1 MKKTKKNLT
10 RRDFLTQTTGAAALG
25 VIGCN
30 STDKTPPKTT
40 IAAKP
45 ETTKKQVSDKGPSA
59 SKRSTV
65 VLVRDEHVLGSNREA
80 NPEILSRMLDDGVVH
95 LLDSPTPEDA
105 WGSLV
110 KSTDT
115 VGIKSNVWRF
125 LPTPPALEE
134 ALRQRVMGAG
144 VPADRIDIGDRNILG
159 NPVFQK
165 ATALIN
171 VRPLRTHH
179 WAGVGSCIK
188 NYIMFSDSPSSW
200 HDDSCANLAGVWD
213 LPVVKGKTRLN
224 ILVMLTPLFQG
235 KGPHH
240 YQAKYTWPYNGLII
254 GTDPVAV
261 DATGV
266 RILEAQRKVHF
277 GSTQPFSVPP
287 KHIAVAEDKYHL
299 GVADPKRI
307 DVIKV
312 GWDKDVLI

>member
-1 MKKTKKNLT
+1 MKKTKRDLT
-10 RRDFLTQTTGAAALG
+10 RRDFLTQTTGAAVVSA
-25 VIGCN
+25 IGCK
-30 STDKTPPKTT
+30 STDKSPPRPTV
-40 IAAKP
+40 AAKP
-45 ETTKKQVSDKGPSA
+45 ETKTQVSDKGLSA
-59 SKRSTV
+59 STRSTV
-65 VLVRDEHVLGSNREA
+65 VLVRDEHVLDSNRVA
-80 NPEILSRMLDDGVVH
+80 NPKILSRMLDDGVVH
-95 LLDSPTPEDA
+95 LLDAPTPEDA

-110 KSTDT
+110 KPTDT

-134 ALRQRVMGAG
+134 ALRQRVIDAG
-144 VPADRIDIGDRNILG
+144 VPASSIDVADRGILG

-213 LPVVKGKTRLN
+213 LPAVKGKTRLN

-277 GSTQPFSVPP
+277 GTTQPFSVPP
-287 KHIAVAEDKYHL
+287 KHIKVAEDKYRL
-299 GVADPKRI
+299 GIADPKRI
-307 DVIKV
+307 DVIKL
-312 GWDKDVLI
+312 GWNKDVLI